1 MSRLLSIFALLDWS
15 LLIGVLT
22 LTSIGLVAIYG
33 IGISQDPVQLFPFYK
48 QLVATAIGLVIMT
61 CLTIIDYRHVRS
73 LSVILYLGGA
83 ALLLLV
89 AIFGEVVNGTRGWF
103 QFAGL
108 SFQPVEIGKLTLVAY
123 LAALL
128 ARSGRG
134 RLSWQLFGLSG
145 AAMFLYV
152 LLVMLQPDFGSAM
165 VMCATWGILCLFKGL
180 PKRAWIILPL
190 IALISGAL
198 LWSFGLKPYQRA
210 RITSF
215 VNPSH
220 DLRGASYNAAQAR
233 IAIGS
238 GGLFG
243 KGIGEGSQARL
254 RFLPEAATDFMF
266 AVLGEEW
273 GFTGILVILSV
284 FGLIL
289 WRYLMIA
296 EASGDDFAT
305 LLLVGLGGII
315 FIHVTINTG
324 MNLGVAPVTGIP
336 LPFLSAAAS
345 YMTVMFM
352 SVGCAESVAVRRRGS
367 NRA

>member
-1 MSRLLSIFALLDWS
+1 MSRLFFIFGLLDWS
-15 LLIGVLT
+15 LLIGVVT

-33 IGISQDPVQLFPFYK
+33 IGISQEPSQLFPFYK
-48 QLVATAIGLVIMT
+48 QLVATGIGLIVMT
-61 CLTIIDYRHVRS
+61 LLTLLDYRHLRS
-73 LSVILYLGGA
+73 FSLILYLAGA

-89 AIFGEVVNGTRGWF
+89 VIFGQTVNGTRGWF
-103 QFAGL
+103 HLAGL

-128 ARSGRG
+128 ARAGRG
-134 RLSWQLFGLSG
+134 QLTWQLFGLSG
-145 AAMFLYV
+145 AATALYAA
-152 LLVMLQPDFGSAM
+152 LVMLQPDFGSMM

-180 PKRAWIILPL
+180 PKRAWLILPTIL
-190 IALISGAL
+190 LVSTSL

-210 RITSF
+210 RITTF
-215 VNPSH
+215 LHPSQ
-220 DLRGASYNAAQAR
+220 DLRGSSYNAAQAR

-238 GGLFG
+238 GGWLG

-273 GFTGILVILSV
+273 GFVGVLVILSL

-289 WRYLMIA
+289 WRYLAIA
-296 EASGDDFAT
+296 QGSGDDFAT
-305 LLLVGLGGII
+305 FLLLGLGSIL
-315 FIHVTINTG
+315 FIHVTVNTG
-324 MNLGVAPVTGIP
+324 MNLGVLPVTGIP

-345 YMTVMFM
+345 YMTVTFI
-352 SVGCAESVAVRRRGS
+352 SVGCAESVAVRHRGS
-367 NRA
+367 TGT